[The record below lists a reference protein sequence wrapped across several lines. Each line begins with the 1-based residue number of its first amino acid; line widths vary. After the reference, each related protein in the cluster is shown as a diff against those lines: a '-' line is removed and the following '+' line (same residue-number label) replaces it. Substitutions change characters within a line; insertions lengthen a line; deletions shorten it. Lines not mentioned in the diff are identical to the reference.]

1 MHAFKNSKMIIIR
14 TLEELSELIN
24 SAEYRNSTV
33 GFVPT
38 MGALHEGHGS
48 LITASKNDNQIVI
61 CSIFVNP
68 TQFNKVEDLEKYPRK
83 EKEDVAILEK
93 LGCDFLFM
101 PSSEEIYKNY
111 QFEGIDLKELETVME
126 GKYRPGHFQ
135 GVCQIVYRL
144 FDLVNPTRAYF
155 GLKDFQQVAVIKYM
169 TSFFKLPVEIIA
181 CPTIREENGL
191 ALSSRNLRLSEI
203 EKQDALIIF
212 KTLDFIQKNLTQF
225 ETISELKN
233 KALEVFKSG
242 KLTLEYLEIVDQNTL
257 TLLDEKNK
265 SNLVACIAA
274 YNNHIRLI
282 DNMILS

>member
-1 MHAFKNSKMIIIR
+1 MHAFKISKMIIIR
-14 TLEELSELIN
+14 TLEELSKLLN
-24 SAEYRNSTV
+24 AAEYRNSKV

-48 LITASKNDNQIVI
+48 LITTAKKDNQLVI

-68 TQFNKVEDLEKYPRK
+68 TQFNKAEDLEKYPRK
-83 EKEDVAILEK
+83 EIEDISILEE

-101 PSSEEIYKNY
+101 PSTEEIYKDY
-111 QFEGIDLKELETVME
+111 QFQGIDLKELETVME
-126 GKYRPGHFQ
+126 GKFRPGHFQ

-144 FDLVNPTRAYF
+144 FDVVKPTRAYF

-169 TSFFKLPVEIIA
+169 TSFFKLPVEIVA

-203 EKQDALIIF
+203 EKQEALIIF

-225 ETISELKN
+225 ESISELKN
-233 KALEVFKSG
+233 NALEIFNTGS
-242 KLTLEYLEIVDQNTL
+242 LTLEYLEIVDQNSL
-257 TLLDEKNK
+257 TLVDDKNK
-265 SNLVACIAA
+265 NNLVACIAA
-274 YNNHIRLI
+274 YTKHIRLI

>member
-1 MHAFKNSKMIIIR
+1 MHAFKISKMIIIR
-14 TLEELSELIN
+14 TLEEQRKLIN

-48 LITASKNDNQIVI
+48 LITTAKKYNQLVI
-61 CSIFVNP
+61 CSIYINP

-101 PSSEEIYKNY
+101 PSSEEIYNNY
-111 QFEGIDLKELETVME
+111 QFVGIDLKELETVME
-126 GKYRPGHFQ
+126 GKFRPGHFQ

-144 FDLVNPTRAYF
+144 FDVVKPTSAYF

-169 TSFFKLPVEIIA
+169 TSFFKLPVEIVA

-191 ALSSRNLRLSEI
+191 ALSSRNLRLSEL

-212 KTLDFIQKNLTQF
+212 KTLDFIQKNLMQF

-233 KALEVFKSG
+233 KALEIFKTG

>member
-1 MHAFKNSKMIIIR
+1 MHAFKISKMIIIR
-14 TLEELSELIN
+14 TLEELSKLIN
-24 SAEYRNSTV
+24 AAEYRNSTV

-48 LITASKNDNQIVI
+48 LITTAKKDNQLVI

-68 TQFNKVEDLEKYPRK
+68 TQFNKAEDLEKYPRK
-83 EKEDVAILEK
+83 EIEDISILEE
-93 LGCDFLFM
+93 LGCDFLLM
-101 PSSEEIYKNY
+101 PSTEEIYKDY
-111 QFEGIDLKELETVME
+111 QFQGIDLKELETVME
-126 GKYRPGHFQ
+126 GKFRPGHFQ

-144 FDLVNPTRAYF
+144 FDMVKPTRAYF

-169 TSFFKLPVEIIA
+169 TSFFKLPVEIVA

-203 EKQDALIIF
+203 EKQEALIIF

-225 ETISELKN
+225 ESISELKN
-233 KALEVFKSG
+233 KALEIFNTGS
-242 KLTLEYLEIVDQNTL
+242 LSLEYLEIVNQNSL
-257 TLLDEKNK
+257 TLVDDKNK
-265 SNLVACIAA
+265 NNLVACIAA
-274 YNNHIRLI
+274 YTKHIRLI

>member
-1 MHAFKNSKMIIIR
+1 MIIIR
-14 TLEELSELIN
+14 TLEELSKLIN
-24 SAEYRNSTV
+24 AAEYRNSTV

-48 LITASKNDNQIVI
+48 LITTAKKDNQLVI

-68 TQFNKVEDLEKYPRK
+68 TQFNKAEDLEKYPRK
-83 EKEDVAILEK
+83 EIEDISILEE

-101 PSSEEIYKNY
+101 PSTEEIYKDY
-111 QFEGIDLKELETVME
+111 QFQGIDLKELETVME
-126 GKYRPGHFQ
+126 GKFRPGHFQ

-144 FDLVNPTRAYF
+144 FDVVKPTRAYF

-169 TSFFKLPVEIIA
+169 TSFFKLPVEIVA

-203 EKQDALIIF
+203 EKQEALIIF

-225 ETISELKN
+225 ESISELKN
-233 KALEVFKSG
+233 KALEIFNTGS
-242 KLTLEYLEIVDQNTL
+242 LTLEYLEIVDQNSL
-257 TLLDEKNK
+257 TLVDDKNK
-265 SNLVACIAA
+265 NNLVACIAA
-274 YNNHIRLI
+274 YTKHIRLI

>member
-1 MHAFKNSKMIIIR
+1 MIIIR

-48 LITASKNDNQIVI
+48 LITASKNDNQLVI

-169 TSFFKLPVEIIA
+169 TSFFKLPVEIVA

>member
-1 MHAFKNSKMIIIR
+1 LHAFKNSKMIIIR
-14 TLEELSELIN
+14 TLEELNELIN
-24 SAEYRNSTV
+24 SLEYTNYSV

-48 LITASKNDNQIVI
+48 LITSAKKDNQLVI

-68 TQFNKVEDLEKYPRK
+68 TQFNKAEDLEKYPRK
-83 EKEDVAILEK
+83 EKEDIAILET

-101 PSSEEIYKNY
+101 PSNEEIYNNY
-111 QFEGIDLKELETVME
+111 EFLGIDLKELETVME
-126 GKYRPGHFQ
+126 GKFRPGHFQ

-144 FDLVNPTRAYF
+144 FDLVKPTRAYF

-169 TSFFKLPVEIIA
+169 TSFFKLPIEIIA

-212 KTLDFIQKNLTQF
+212 KTLDFIQKNLTQ
-225 ETISELKN
+225 SESILDLKN
-233 KALEVFKSG
+233 KALEIFKQG

-257 TLLDEKNK
+257 TVENNQSKT
-265 SNLVACIAA
+265 NLVACIAA
-274 YNNHIRLI
+274 YSNHIRLI

>member
-1 MHAFKNSKMIIIR
+1 LHAFKISKMIIIR
-14 TLEELSELIN
+14 TLEELSKLIN
-24 SAEYRNSTV
+24 AAEYRNSTV

-48 LITASKNDNQIVI
+48 LITTAKKDNQLVI

-68 TQFNKVEDLEKYPRK
+68 TQFNKAEDLEKYPRK
-83 EKEDVAILEK
+83 EIEDISILEE

-101 PSSEEIYKNY
+101 PSTEEIYKDY
-111 QFEGIDLKELETVME
+111 QFQGIDLKELETVME
-126 GKYRPGHFQ
+126 GKFRPGHFQ

-144 FDLVNPTRAYF
+144 FDVVKPTRAYF

-169 TSFFKLPVEIIA
+169 TSFFKLPVEIVA

-203 EKQDALIIF
+203 EKQEALIIF

-225 ETISELKN
+225 ESISELKN
-233 KALEVFKSG
+233 KALEIFNTGS
-242 KLTLEYLEIVDQNTL
+242 LSLEYLEIVNQNSL
-257 TLLDEKNK
+257 TLVDDKNK
-265 SNLVACIAA
+265 NNLVACIAA
-274 YNNHIRLI
+274 YTKHIRLI

>member
-48 LITASKNDNQIVI
+48 LITASKNDNQFVI

-169 TSFFKLPVEIIA
+169 TSFFKLPIEIVA

-257 TLLDEKNK
+257 TLLDKKNK

>member
-1 MHAFKNSKMIIIR
+1 MIIIR
-14 TLEELSELIN
+14 TLEELSKLIN
-24 SAEYRNSTV
+24 AAEYRNSTV

-48 LITASKNDNQIVI
+48 LITTAKKDNQLVI

-68 TQFNKVEDLEKYPRK
+68 TQFNKAEDLEKYPRK
-83 EKEDVAILEK
+83 EIEDISILEE

-101 PSSEEIYKNY
+101 PSTEEIYKDY
-111 QFEGIDLKELETVME
+111 QFQGIDLKELETVME
-126 GKYRPGHFQ
+126 GKFRPGHFQ

-144 FDLVNPTRAYF
+144 FDVVKPTRAYF

-169 TSFFKLPVEIIA
+169 TSFFKLPVEIVA

-203 EKQDALIIF
+203 EKQEALIIF

-225 ETISELKN
+225 ESISELKN
-233 KALEVFKSG
+233 KALEIFNTGS
-242 KLTLEYLEIVDQNTL
+242 LTLEYLEIVDQNSL
-257 TLLDEKNK
+257 TLVDDKNK
-265 SNLVACIAA
+265 NNLVACIAA
-274 YNNHIRLI
+274 YTKYIRLI

>member
-48 LITASKNDNQIVI
+48 LITASKNDNQLVI

-169 TSFFKLPVEIIA
+169 NSFFKLPIEIVA

-212 KTLDFIQKNLTQF
+212 KTLDFIKKNLTQF

>member
-1 MHAFKNSKMIIIR
+1 MIIIR
-14 TLEELSELIN
+14 TLEELSKLIN
-24 SAEYRNSTV
+24 AAEYRNSTV

-48 LITASKNDNQIVI
+48 LISLAKKDNQLVI

-83 EKEDVAILEK
+83 EKEDVTILEE

-101 PSSEEIYKNY
+101 PSNEEIYKNY
-111 QFEGIDLKELETVME
+111 QFQGIDLKELETVME
-126 GKYRPGHFQ
+126 GKFRPGHFQ

-144 FDLVNPTRAYF
+144 FDVIKPTRAYF

-169 TSFFKLPVEIIA
+169 TSFFKLPIEIIA
-181 CPTIREENGL
+181 CPTIREGNGL

-203 EKQDALIIF
+203 EKQEALIIF
-212 KTLDFIQKNLTQF
+212 NTLDYIQKNLLQS
-225 ETISELKN
+225 ESISELKN
-233 KALEVFKSG
+233 KAVEFFKTG
-242 KLTLEYLEIVDQNTL
+242 RLTLEYLEIVDQNSL
-257 TLLDEKNK
+257 TLVDDKNK
-265 SNLVACIAA
+265 TNLVACIAA

>member
-1 MHAFKNSKMIIIR
+1 LHAFKNSKMIIIR

-24 SAEYRNSTV
+24 SSEYSNSSV

-48 LITASKNDNQIVI
+48 LITSAKKNNQLVI

-68 TQFNKVEDLEKYPRK
+68 TQFNKAEDLEKYPRK
-83 EKEDVAILEK
+83 EKEDILLLESFE
-93 LGCDFLFM
+93 CDYLFM
-101 PSSEEIYKNY
+101 PTTDEIYKNY
-111 QFEGIDLKELETVME
+111 NFPGIELNELEHVME
-126 GKYRPGHFQ
+126 GKFRPGHFQ

-144 FDLVNPTRAYF
+144 FDLVKPTKAYF

-169 TSFFKLPVEIIA
+169 TSFFKLPIEIVA

-212 KTLDFIQKNLTQF
+212 KTLDFIKKNLTQS
-225 ETISELKN
+225 ESVYELKN
-233 KALEVFKSG
+233 KALEIFKAG

>member
-1 MHAFKNSKMIIIR
+1 LHAFKNSKMIIIR

-48 LITASKNDNQIVI
+48 LITASKNDNQLVI

-169 TSFFKLPVEIIA
+169 TSFFKLPVEIVA

-212 KTLDFIQKNLTQF
+212 KTLDFIKKNLTQF

>member
-1 MHAFKNSKMIIIR
+1 MIIIR
-14 TLEELSELIN
+14 TLEELSKLIN
-24 SAEYRNSTV
+24 AAEYRNSTV

-48 LITASKNDNQIVI
+48 LITTAKKDNQLVI

-68 TQFNKVEDLEKYPRK
+68 TQFNKAEDLEKYPRK
-83 EKEDVAILEK
+83 EIEDISILEE

-101 PSSEEIYKNY
+101 PSTEEIYKDY
-111 QFEGIDLKELETVME
+111 QFQGIDLKELETVME
-126 GKYRPGHFQ
+126 GKFRPGHFQ

-144 FDLVNPTRAYF
+144 FDLVKPTRAYF

-169 TSFFKLPVEIIA
+169 TSFFKLPVEIVA

-203 EKQDALIIF
+203 EKQEALIIF

-225 ETISELKN
+225 ESISELKN
-233 KALEVFKSG
+233 KALEIFNTGS
-242 KLTLEYLEIVDQNTL
+242 LTLEYLEIVDQNSL
-257 TLLDEKNK
+257 TLVDDKNK
-265 SNLVACIAA
+265 NNLVACIAA
-274 YNNHIRLI
+274 YTKHIRLI

>member
-1 MHAFKNSKMIIIR
+1 
-14 TLEELSELIN
+14 
-24 SAEYRNSTV
+24 
-33 GFVPT
+33 
-38 MGALHEGHGS
+38 
-48 LITASKNDNQIVI
+48 
-61 CSIFVNP
+61 
-68 TQFNKVEDLEKYPRK
+68 
-83 EKEDVAILEK
+83 
-93 LGCDFLFM
+93 
-101 PSSEEIYKNY
+101 
-111 QFEGIDLKELETVME
+111 ME

-144 FDLVNPTRAYF
+144 FDVVKPTRAYF

-169 TSFFKLPVEIIA
+169 TSFFKLPVEIVA

-191 ALSSRNLRLSEI
+191 ALSSRNLRLSEL

-225 ETISELKN
+225 ETISELEN

>member
-1 MHAFKNSKMIIIR
+1 MHAFKISKMIIIR
-14 TLEELSELIN
+14 TLEELSKLIN
-24 SAEYRNSTV
+24 AAEYRNSTV

-48 LITASKNDNQIVI
+48 LITTAKKDNQLVI

-68 TQFNKVEDLEKYPRK
+68 TQFNKAEDLEKYPRK
-83 EKEDVAILEK
+83 EIEDISILEE

-101 PSSEEIYKNY
+101 PSTEEIYKDY
-111 QFEGIDLKELETVME
+111 QFQGIDLKELETVME
-126 GKYRPGHFQ
+126 GKFRPGHFQ

-144 FDLVNPTRAYF
+144 FDVVKPTRAYF

-169 TSFFKLPVEIIA
+169 TSFFKLPVEIVA

-203 EKQDALIIF
+203 EKQEALIIF

-225 ETISELKN
+225 ESISELKN
-233 KALEVFKSG
+233 KALEIFNTGS
-242 KLTLEYLEIVDQNTL
+242 LSLEYLEIVDQNSL
-257 TLLDEKNK
+257 TLVDDKNK
-265 SNLVACIAA
+265 NNLVACIAA
-274 YNNHIRLI
+274 YTKHIRLI

>member
-1 MHAFKNSKMIIIR
+1 MIIIR

-48 LITASKNDNQIVI
+48 LITASKNDNQLVI

-169 TSFFKLPVEIIA
+169 TSFFKLPIEIVA

-225 ETISELKN
+225 ETISELEN

-257 TLLDEKNK
+257 TLLNEKNK

>member
-1 MHAFKNSKMIIIR
+1 MHAYKISKMIIIR
-14 TLEELSELIN
+14 TLEELSKLIN
-24 SAEYRNSTV
+24 AAEYRNSTV

-48 LITASKNDNQIVI
+48 LINTAKKDNQLVI

-68 TQFNKVEDLEKYPRK
+68 TQFNKAEDLEKYPRK
-83 EKEDVAILEK
+83 EKEDVSILED

-101 PSSEEIYKNY
+101 PSNEEIYKDY
-111 QFEGIDLKELETVME
+111 QFQGIDLKELETVME
-126 GKYRPGHFQ
+126 GKFRPGHFQ

-169 TSFFKLPVEIIA
+169 TSFFKLPVEIVA
-181 CPTIREENGL
+181 CPTIREVNGL

-203 EKQDALIIF
+203 EKQEALIIF

-225 ETISELKN
+225 ESISELKN
-233 KALEVFKSG
+233 KALEFFNTGS
-242 KLTLEYLEIVDQNTL
+242 LTLEYLEIVDQNSL
-257 TLLDEKNK
+257 TLVDDKNK
-265 SNLVACIAA
+265 NNLVACIAA
-274 YNNHIRLI
+274 YTKHIRLI